1 MKKLLSVLLTVVMLL
16 GCASVAFADGETIT
30 LTNTTNDGTLEYTDA
45 TIIIPA
51 GVVFT
56 NTGTIRLHRGS
67 FVVNAGG
74 TFDNK
79 GSFIVDDY
87 TAVTVKGTFNNYITL
102 PGSTSVTYAAS
113 TPTFDRNTHVVN
125 FEYGYLLKSAM
136 SADDDYLTKENYHS
150 GSEIPVPYGDTL
162 YIMITA
168 KEGSKDVNYLDTSR
182 IQLWG
187 GTGSIINSSAV
198 DNTRRG
204 IFVVTPKSAASYSP
218 VSLKYADL
226 VTQFDIELPAKEG
239 VYTVKTDKGE
249 TGHAIVNYGELL
261 TVTVELE
268 PDYDES
274 EISMYI
280 SGIELKPDK
289 YGYYDINTV
298 YADDGTTLI
307 VNSKNGTV
315 SQDGVVVTTYG
326 IRAPFSM
333 IVMGAMKNETKQK
346 FTNVLSYLRQIFE
359 VFMEIF
365 NSLKESLGGLFG

>member
-1 MKKLLSVLLTVVMLL
+1 M
-16 GCASVAFADGETIT
+16 
-30 LTNTTNDGTLEYTDA
+30 
-45 TIIIPA
+45 
-51 GVVFT
+51 
-56 NTGTIRLHRGS
+56 
-67 FVVNAGG
+67 
-74 TFDNK
+74 
-79 GSFIVDDY
+79 
-87 TAVTVKGTFNNYITL
+87 
-102 PGSTSVTYAAS
+102 
-113 TPTFDRNTHVVN
+113 
-125 FEYGYLLKSAM
+125 
-136 SADDDYLTKENYHS
+136 
-150 GSEIPVPYGDTL
+150 
-162 YIMITA
+162 
-168 KEGSKDVNYLDTSR
+168 
-182 IQLWG
+182 
-187 GTGSIINSSAV
+187 
-198 DNTRRG
+198 
-204 IFVVTPKSAASYSP
+204 
-218 VSLKYADL
+218 
-226 VTQFDIELPAKEG
+226 
-239 VYTVKTDKGE
+239 
-249 TGHAIVNYGELL
+249 
-261 TVTVELE
+261 TVELE